1 MQLQQD
7 EDVDKLREM
16 YTPMHNASFALGT
29 WKRVTSKQGRYRLR
43 FAFNSLSTG
52 RIRKHVDARRLQVLN
67 RDFLGK
73 YLPPRNNI
81 NTVEIL
87 TK

>member
-1 MQLQQD
+1 MYI
-7 EDVDKLREM
+7 DV
-16 YTPMHNASFALGT
+16 
-29 WKRVTSKQGRYRLR
+29 
-43 FAFNSLSTG
+43 FNSLSTG